1 MLRSGVTED
10 FILLC
15 SMETSLLS
23 FYLSADLS
31 GDPGNLVQSF
41 VFLGGVKCGKMVENY
56 FSEKDVLITGI
67 KLERKRTYYIVH
79 YSLNSF

>member
-1 MLRSGVTED
+1 MPREWCVPED

-41 VFLGGVKCGKMVENY
+41 VFSVVCEMWQNGRKLALVKGMY
-56 FSEKDVLITGI
+56 L
-67 KLERKRTYYIVH
+67 
-79 YSLNSF
+79 